1 MLIQMLHTDVSAPP
15 HVRTREAGDLVV
27 DVTAVFFNLQIAS
40 QRQRTAEISLRRV
53 VCC

>member
-27 DVTAVFFNLQIAS
+27 DVTAVFFNFNLQIAS
-40 QRQRTAEISLRRV
+40 HRYVAI
-53 VCC
+53 